1 MFANFFGLMLEHDAD
16 VSSDDDFM
24 HCEQSDFWS
33 IMDDSAEEPCDP
45 ATSTRTSCPIG
56 LRTDSIPTNP
66 EFESS
71 YRNQRPFILAAAL
84 TDWPA
89 VHLWSSDQHL
99 RTLPASSAVRC
110 LYAHDNTNFL
120 KNILTTAEDLDMAHA
135 VNDVLEQPTGRRA
148 YLRTNLANFE
158 GSLQQ
163 EVDVGAIAEMVNG
176 SDTQIQPSGAIAAPF
191 KAQNCG
197 LWISSPGCVTPLHF
211 DLCHG
216 FLCQLRGTKRVV
228 MFAPTD
234 LRSLYPNSQHSTNP
248 NTSQIN
254 YGKWV
259 EGDPEQRALFP
270 NVKNADP
277 FEAILQPGD
286 VLYIPP
292 FWWHWVETMDLV
304 SCSVLLPF
312 DPDMARG
319 EGVHPCI
326 DESKS

>member
-1 MFANFFGLMLEHDAD
+1 
-16 VSSDDDFM
+16 
-24 HCEQSDFWS
+24 
-33 IMDDSAEEPCDP
+33 MDDSAEEPCDP

-163 EVDVGAIAEMVNG
+163 EVDVGAILRYNRLAQLQRRSRHRTVGCG
-176 SDTQIQPSGAIAAPF
+176 SR
-191 KAQNCG
+191 AQVV
-197 LWISSPGCVTPLHF
+197 SHRFTSTFVT
-211 DLCHG
+211 G
-216 FLCQLRGTKRVV
+216 
-228 MFAPTD
+228 
-234 LRSLYPNSQHSTNP
+234 SY
-248 NTSQIN
+248 
-254 YGKWV
+254 
-259 EGDPEQRALFP
+259 
-270 NVKNADP
+270 
-277 FEAILQPGD
+277 
-286 VLYIPP
+286 
-292 FWWHWVETMDLV
+292 V
-304 SCSVLLPF
+304 S
-312 DPDMARG
+312 
-319 EGVHPCI
+319 
-326 DESKS
+326 